1 MRQEEPKYYENLQA
15 IRKYLM
21 DNSISYSE
29 AVQNKFHVFN
39 WKSTTNSEVH
49 MDMNRF
55 GMMRLFVDHDQRL
68 ITINFENIKTYIK
81 RLDKWNKLQSLQ

>member
-29 AVQNKFHVFN
+29 AVQAKFHVFN
-39 WKSTTNSEVH
+39 WKSITNSEIH
-49 MDMNRF
+49 LDMNRF

-68 ITINFENIKTYIK
+68 ITISLKGIINYIQK
-81 RLDKWNKLQSLQ
+81 LDKWNKLQSLQ